1 MEYINLGG
9 VAAPRAQR
17 ISYDSIQAL
26 FSPDSAPETFDSS
39 MNLLSQFKYLARV
52 QRVSPGILAVSQH
65 AESIRE
71 EYKTIRD
78 HKGRKTRWDNH
89 QKGEEVARTS
99 AAIVIV

>member
-17 ISYDSIQAL
+17 ISYDSTQAL

-78 HKGRKTRWDNH
+78 HMGRKTRWDNRL
-89 QKGEEVARTS
+89 KGEEVARTS